1 MLNSYA
7 AFGEANYNI
16 FSDLKLTA
24 GLRWTDDQKHFSD
37 IPSWVVESGWGY
49 PVAGTVD
56 QQWDQFTGRAVAN
69 WTPKLDFTD
78 QTLVYGSYAH
88 GYKAGGANPPGAIF
102 SSQESIG
109 ATNVSV
115 QPIHP
120 LTFKP
125 EFVDAFEL
133 GTKNTLLDGA
143 LTLNGDF
150 FYYNY
155 ENYQISEIVDRTA
168 INRNFDAH
176 AKGAELEATWEP
188 LPGLRFNFAGGW
200 EDTAIAKGDQAVD
213 LMDRTAG
220 HAGLVCRQAVCQ

>member
-1 MLNSYA
+1 
-7 AFGEANYNI
+7 
-16 FSDLKLTA
+16 
-24 GLRWTDDQKHFSD
+24 
-37 IPSWVVESGWGY
+37 
-49 PVAGTVD
+49 
-56 QQWDQFTGRAVAN
+56 
-69 WTPKLDFTD
+69 TD

-102 SSQESIG
+102 PDED
-109 ATNVSV
+109 ANP
-115 QPIHP
+115 QPTHP

-143 LTLNGDF
+143 LTLNGDL

-155 ENYQISEIVDRTA
+155 EAYQVSQIVDRTA
-168 INRNFDAH
+168 INLNFNAH

-200 EDTAIAKGDQAVD
+200 EDTAVAKGQSAVD

-220 HAGLVCRQAVCQ
+220 NPNWVVVKPFVTEASNC